1 MFIVPTSSIWSSYWS
16 VFLLGRAD
24 TDEHGP
30 DNVAAQILDN
40 AVANKKRINPTDLFS
55 VASGDDF
62 RSFWQQGLNSVV
74 VTDEYG
80 PGAAIAY
87 TREYMANRKLDIK
100 PTDLFST
107 PSVLDFFFLF
117 ADMVPNITTGLNSVL
132 NNLPVVPVNVA
143 NLIDFDASGISEA
156 INSAVKEAIGD
167 RSYDEP
173 QRLGFTSGRA

>member
-40 AVANKKRINPTDLFS
+40 AVTNKKRINPTDLFS

-107 PSVLDFFFLF
+107 PSGLDFFFLF

-132 NNLPVVPVNVA
+132 NNIPVVPVNIA

-173 QRLGFTSGRA
+173 QRLGYTSGRA